1 MQPEC
6 PSLKLII
13 GPENLPCNGGC
24 PQSNCSY
31 QLVPQS
37 QALKMVQTSATRMS
51 LMQRVRQ
58 QSETTTREVV
68 ARNSITVVSKLIGEE
83 GPMIV
88 IQEYSTRPVDVF
100 PLPHPKPVF
109 NHVKHD
115 PRLRMTDSRSESF
128 QRRAAASR
136 MFSSSHRREQNLF
149 VAVSTRSRNCNNRLS
164 ASARATSVRPSL
176 ITPMLL
182 WSKLDLEHNCNSK

>member
-88 IQEYSTRPVDVF
+88 IQEHSTRPVDVF

-136 MFSSSHRREQNLF
+136 MFSSSRRREQDLF
-149 VAVSTRSRNCNNRLS
+149 VAASTRSRNCNKSVVSVGVFYLDQPYLS
-164 ASARATSVRPSL
+164 
-176 ITPMLL
+176 TPILL
-182 WSKLDLEHNCNSK
+182 WSRLDLEYNCDSM